1 MNCCHHYQFTP
12 GNEQVF
18 SADVTRIRYGC
29 GVLKELGQEARA
41 LGIKRAAVYTDSRI
55 RSLPLFEEAVAALRA
70 EGIEAVIYDEVR
82 VEPTDVSFKEA
93 ARFATGSAF
102 DGFISIGGGSVIDTA
117 KAANLYSSCEGSF
130 MDYVNAP
137 IGRGLVVPGPLRPH
151 LACPTTAGTGSEST
165 GIAVFDLLEIKSKT
179 GISSRALLPDRGIV
193 DPRWTES
200 LPATVMAA
208 TGFDAISHA
217 LEALTAK
224 PFTSRPS
231 PENISGRP
239 MPQGANPFSDTLC
252 RESLRQ
258 AGKYLVRAVN
268 DITDHEARHAMMYA
282 ATLAGVGFGNAGC
295 HLPHAMSYPV
305 SGRVQNYFPD
315 GYPEGEPICPHGMSV
330 IVNAPAAY
338 RFTAPGCPE
347 RHAEGAELLGADAHD
362 TVPAEAGAVL
372 AGHIEEMMR
381 ATGVPNGIGGVGFTE
396 DAVDGL
402 ASAASAQQRL
412 LLVAPVSVDEADL
425 RNLYRDALSYWQ
437 HS

>member
-1 MNCCHHYQFTP
+1 MNCCHHYQFIL

-18 SADVTRIRYGC
+18 SADVTRIRYGS
-29 GVLKELGQEARA
+29 GVLQELGQEARA

-55 RSLPLFEEAVAALRA
+55 SSLPLFEEALAALRS

-93 ARFATGSAF
+93 VRFANSGAF

-117 KAANLYSSCEGSF
+117 KAANLYSSCEGDF

-165 GIAVFDLLEIKSKT
+165 GIAVFDLLEMKSKT

-305 SGRVQNYFPD
+305 SGRVEHYQPE
-315 GYPEGEPICPHGMSV
+315 GYPGGEPICPHGMSV

-347 RHAEGAELLGADAHD
+347 RHVEGAELLGADVHD
-362 TVPAEAGAVL
+362 PVSAEAGAVL
-372 AGHIEEMMR
+372 AGHIEEMMQ

-396 DAVDGL
+396 EAVDGL

-425 RNLYRDALSYWQ
+425 RNLYRDALSYW
-437 HS
+437 

>member
-1 MNCCHHYQFTP
+1 MNCCHHYQFIP

-18 SADVTRIRYGC
+18 SADVTRIRYGS
-29 GVLKELGQEARA
+29 GVLRELGQEARA

-55 RSLPLFEEAVAALRA
+55 SSLALFEEAHAALRS

-93 ARFATGSAF
+93 VRFAKSSTF
-102 DGFISIGGGSVIDTA
+102 DGFLSIGGGSVIDTA
-117 KAANLYSSCEGSF
+117 KAANLYSSCPGDF

-165 GIAVFDLLEIKSKT
+165 GIAVFDLLEMKSKT

-217 LEALTAK
+217 LEALTAR
-224 PFTSRPS
+224 PYTSRPS

-268 DITDHEARHAMMYA
+268 DRTDHEARHAMMYA

-305 SGRVQNYFPD
+305 SGRVEHYQPE
-315 GYPEGEPICPHGMSV
+315 GYPGGEPICPHGMSV

-372 AGHIEEMMR
+372 AGHIEEMMQ

-396 DAVDGL
+396 EAVDGL
-402 ASAASAQQRL
+402 ATAASAQQRL

-425 RNLYRDALSYWQ
+425 RSLYRDALGYW
-437 HS
+437 

>member
-1 MNCCHHYQFTP
+1 M
-12 GNEQVF
+12 
-18 SADVTRIRYGC
+18 
-29 GVLKELGQEARA
+29 
-41 LGIKRAAVYTDSRI
+41 
-55 RSLPLFEEAVAALRA
+55 
-70 EGIEAVIYDEVR
+70 
-82 VEPTDVSFKEA
+82 
-93 ARFATGSAF
+93 
-102 DGFISIGGGSVIDTA
+102 DTA
-117 KAANLYSSCEGSF
+117 KAANLYSSCPGDF

-165 GIAVFDLLEIKSKT
+165 GIAVFDLLEMKSKT

-231 PENISGRP
+231 PEHISGRP

-268 DITDHEARHAMMYA
+268 DMTDHEARHAMMYA

-305 SGRVQNYFPD
+305 SGRVEHYQPE
-315 GYPEGEPICPHGMSV
+315 GYPGVEPICPHGMSV

-347 RHAEGAELLGADAHD
+347 RHAEGAELLGADAHA

-381 ATGVPNGIGGVGFTE
+381 ATGVPNGIGGVGFTKE
-396 DAVDGL
+396 AVDGL
-402 ASAASAQQRL
+402 SSAASAQQRL

-425 RNLYRDALSYWQ
+425 RNLYRDALSYW
-437 HS
+437 

>member
-1 MNCCHHYQFTP
+1 MNCCHYYQFIP

-55 RSLPLFEEAVAALRA
+55 RSLPLFDEAVAALRA

-93 ARFATGSAF
+93 ARFANSGAF

-117 KAANLYSSCEGSF
+117 KAANLYSSCEGDF

-165 GIAVFDLLEIKSKT
+165 GIAVFDLLEMKSKT

-268 DITDHEARHAMMYA
+268 DRTDHEARHAMMYA

-305 SGRVQNYFPD
+305 SGRVEHYQPE
-315 GYPEGEPICPHGMSV
+315 GYPGGEPICPHGMSV

-362 TVPAEAGAVL
+362 TVPAEAGAIL
-372 AGHIEEMMR
+372 AGHIEEMMQ

-396 DAVDGL
+396 EAVDGL
-402 ASAASAQQRL
+402 AEAASAQQRL

-425 RNLYRDALSYWQ
+425 RNLYRDALSYW
-437 HS
+437 

>member
-1 MNCCHHYQFTP
+1 MNCCHHYQFIP

-18 SADVTRIRYGC
+18 SADVTRIRYGS
-29 GVLKELGQEARA
+29 GVLQELGQEAQA

-55 RSLPLFEEAVAALRA
+55 RSLPLFEEALAALRS

-93 ARFATGSAF
+93 VRFAKSSTF
-102 DGFISIGGGSVIDTA
+102 DGFISIGGGSVMDTA
-117 KAANLYSSCEGSF
+117 KAANLYSSCPGDF

-165 GIAVFDLLEIKSKT
+165 GIAVFDLLEMKSKT

-231 PENISGRP
+231 PEHISGRP

-268 DITDHEARHAMMYA
+268 DMTDHEARHAMMYA

-305 SGRVQNYFPD
+305 SGRVQHYQPE
-315 GYPEGEPICPHGMSV
+315 GYPGHEPICPHGMSV

-347 RHAEGAELLGADAHD
+347 RHAEGAELLGADVHD

-396 DAVDGL
+396 EAVDGL
-402 ASAASAQQRL
+402 AEAASAQQRL

-425 RNLYRDALSYWQ
+425 RDLYRDALSYW
-437 HS
+437 

>member
-1 MNCCHHYQFTP
+1 MNCCHHYQFVP

-18 SADVTRIRYGC
+18 SADVTRIRYGS
-29 GVLKELGQEARA
+29 GVLRELGQETQA

-55 RSLPLFEEAVAALRA
+55 RSLPLFEEALAALRS

-93 ARFATGSAF
+93 VRFANSSTF
-102 DGFISIGGGSVIDTA
+102 DGFISIGGGSVMDTA
-117 KAANLYSSCEGSF
+117 KAANLYSSCPGDF

-165 GIAVFDLLEIKSKT
+165 GIAVFDLLEMKSKT

-231 PENISGRP
+231 PEHISGRP

-268 DITDHEARHAMMYA
+268 DMTDHEARHAMMYA

-305 SGRVQNYFPD
+305 SGRVEHYQPE
-315 GYPEGEPICPHGMSV
+315 GYPGGEPICPHGMSV

-372 AGHIEEMMR
+372 AGHIEEMMQ

-396 DAVDGL
+396 EAVDGL
-402 ASAASAQQRL
+402 ASAATAQQRL

-425 RNLYRDALSYWQ
+425 RSLYRDALSYW
-437 HS
+437 